1 MSEPKTDEEKDLEQ
15 NLEYAEQHVKRLKK
29 VLKTRSKSQLILMTI
44 GLLSDLSE
52 MKEISKILLEQN
64 KALRGESKWEDHLRL
79 T

>member
-64 KALRGESKWEDHLRL
+64 KALRGESK
-79 T
+79 